1 MNKWEQF
8 FLQDQKVV
16 EKIATLLE
24 LRPKDKVLEIGAG
37 KGEITRKLSET
48 GATVLAVE
56 IDSAFKQEL
65 IKIPG
70 KVQVIIADALKVL
83 KRKVYPNICFN
94 KITGSLPSTIVEP
107 LIHLLTKTDFEL
119 AVFLFP
125 LKFAYKILNHPVFTA
140 FFEIEIVEKVSR
152 KSFWPI
158 PRTNWAIVKIKKK
171 PNPLA
176 TKEEERFLKQYLY
189 FHPKAKKI
197 NALAE
202 GLIQFWSYHGK
213 LLTKKEAKK
222 LATKNP
228 LW

>member
-8 FLQDQKVV
+8 FLQDQNVA
-16 EKIATLLE
+16 EKITTLLE
-24 LRPKDKVLEIGAG
+24 LKPKDTVLEIGAG
-37 KGEITRKLSET
+37 KGEITRNLSQT
-48 GATVLAVE
+48 GATVLAIE
-56 IDSAFKQEL
+56 IDPALKQYL
-65 IKIPG
+65 RKIPG

-83 KRKVYPNICFN
+83 KKKGYPNISFN

-125 LKFAYKILNHPVFTA
+125 LKFAYKIFNHPVFTS

-152 KSFWPI
+152 KSFLPI
-158 PRTNWAIVKIKKK
+158 PRTNWAIVKIRKK
-171 PNPLA
+171 PNPLT

-202 GLIQFWSYHGK
+202 GLIKFWSYQGK
-213 LLTKKEAKK
+213 FLTKKEAKK

-228 LW
+228 LL